1 VVNAALTDPE
11 WDNACQKRVVA
22 PDKVAIICQ
31 SSFMQRA
38 VFLDRGLHRRL
49 VDGLYLE
56 AMVMADEARSYF
68 DGSSSSTGEGM
79 SDPLRRVSFACESL
93 KVTTRLMHIIA
104 WLLSQRAWQRGEIGD
119 ADLSDE
125 KYRLGRATRT
135 APELAADFPFAA
147 RSLIDAS
154 QELYDRVARLQDRM
168 DMMTG
173 PATVMDANPA
183 RALMDRL
190 NSAF

>member
-1 VVNAALTDPE
+1 MQSAA
-11 WDNACQKRVVA
+11 
-22 PDKVAIICQ
+22 
-31 SSFMQRA
+31 
-38 VFLDRGLHRRL
+38 FLDRGLHRRL
-49 VDGLYLE
+49 VDGLYVE

-68 DGSSSSTGEGM
+68 DGSTSTDEGM

-119 ADLSDE
+119 ADLADD
-125 KYRLGRATRT
+125 KYRLGHATRT

-168 DMMTG
+168 DLMTG
-173 PATVMDANPA
+173 PATVQDANPA
-183 RALMDRL
+183 RALIDRL
-190 NSAF
+190 HSAF

>member
-1 VVNAALTDPE
+1 MQSAA
-11 WDNACQKRVVA
+11 
-22 PDKVAIICQ
+22 
-31 SSFMQRA
+31 
-38 VFLDRGLHRRL
+38 FLDRGLHRRL
-49 VDGLYLE
+49 VDSLYLE

-68 DGSSSSTGEGM
+68 DGSNSLDEGM
-79 SDPLRRVSFACESL
+79 SDPLRRVSFACRSL

-125 KYRLGRATRT
+125 KYRLGRATQT
-135 APELAADFPFAA
+135 PPELAADFPFMA

-168 DMMTG
+168 DMMLG
-173 PATVMDANPA
+173 PATVRDANPA
-183 RALMDRL
+183 RALIDRL
-190 NSAF
+190 HSAF